1 MAKPFSSVIGV
12 DLGRHAVKAVL
23 MQRKGGRYV
32 ISNYEVLNTGEE
44 LMTSDQIGDTL
55 IELFKK
61 MGGSARACAI
71 SISSGDALIRIIEQP
86 KMELRLLR
94 DALRVNDMHLLN
106 QSARDYVLDC
116 DVIGPGLDKGGNEEG
131 GGKEDTMTYLV
142 GGIPRAR
149 VGQVHEGVLRSKC
162 TLAGIELAP
171 ISGFNA
177 FEVAKP
183 EVFHEEAFVLLD
195 IGHRSSTVTVGVK
208 GELILV
214 RTIDFGGAPL
224 MEALVASTGNDR
236 EYLIQALDQWDQM
249 TIEHARLALSTL
261 TRELSSS
268 IGFFEGRREETIA
281 RIFVS
286 GGPAQ
291 STAVLKVMTEEL
303 HMPVEAWHLFE
314 RCDVSISNE
323 AQRSTFAGEL
333 VNLNVACGAA
343 IEYLTPSK

>member
-1 MAKPFSSVIGV
+1 
-12 DLGRHAVKAVL
+12 
-23 MQRKGGRYV
+23 MQRKGGRY
-32 ISNYEVLNTGEE
+32 IINNYEVLNTGEE
-44 LMTSDQIGDTL
+44 LMTSDQISDTL

-61 MGGSARACAI
+61 IGGSAKVCAI

-116 DVIGPGLDKGGNEEG
+116 DVIGPGQDKRGEGEEG
-131 GGKEDTMTYLV
+131 GEGNDGTMTYLV

-149 VGQVHEGVLRSKC
+149 VGQVHEGVLRSKFA
-162 TLAGIELAP
+162 LAGIELAP

-183 EVFHEEAFVLLD
+183 EVFNEEAFVLLD

-249 TIEHARLALSTL
+249 TIEHARVALSTL

-291 STAVLKVMTEEL
+291 STAVLKIMTEEL

-314 RCDVSISNE
+314 QCDVSISNE

-343 IEYLTPSK
+343 IEHLTPRK